1 METTMT
7 VAIPFASLPFP
18 RLRLPLFEDDR
29 FQATRFDSGA
39 DKARFANHFL
49 RFMSKGF
56 PEQSFTQAFYRRLS
70 LCFSHIAHYDR
81 HGFWGTFFT
90 STEGRIEFI
99 DHTLRG
105 GGYGDPAWTYCDVE
119 LAIRRRVGEAGVMQA
134 YRAARAAEIEGA
146 ERELLRR
153 LRTKYDPTTEEER
166 VAPPELTKPDQSP
179 VGRPPQPRSSRDP
192 SIQLGLF

>member
-1 METTMT
+1 MT

-18 RLRLPLFEDDR
+18 RLRLPLFEDDC
-29 FQATRFDSGA
+29 FQATKFDSGA
-39 DKARFANHFL
+39 DKAKFANHFL

-70 LCFSHIAHYDR
+70 MCFSHIAHYDR

-119 LAIRRRVGEAGVMQA
+119 LAIRRRVGEAGIMQA
-134 YRAARAAEIEGA
+134 YRSARAAEIEGA

-153 LRTKYDPTTEEER
+153 LQAKFNPMAAEGPVALREAA
-166 VAPPELTKPDQSP
+166 APPPSP
-179 VGRPPQPRSSRDP
+179 ITRPPQPRSSGGP
-192 SIQLGLF
+192 AIQLGLF

>member
-1 METTMT
+1 METTVT

-18 RLRLPLFEDDR
+18 KLRLPLFEDDR
-29 FQATRFDSGA
+29 FQATKFDTGA
-39 DKARFANHFL
+39 DKAKFANDFL

-70 LCFSHIAHYDR
+70 MCFSHIAHYDR

-119 LAIRRRVGEAGVMQA
+119 LAIRRRVGEAGIMQA

-153 LRTKYDPTTEEER
+153 LHAKFNPIAAEEPVALREAA
-166 VAPPELTKPDQSP
+166 APPPPLVT
-179 VGRPPQPRSSRDP
+179 RPPQPRSSSGP
-192 SIQLGLF
+192 AIQLGLF